1 MLKTKDIISKITIA
15 LGVITI
21 VYSIFVFAN
30 TGSKFEENDIVDGKV
45 INYIKNSKN
54 TNVPVIEYSVD
65 SLSYTL
71 VYDESIGTFP
81 KENRVKV
88 RYNLDNPKEAELYE
102 SYKEIGIPVSIMTI
116 GIIILIFGGTM
127 YYFSSKPK

>member
-1 MLKTKDIISKITIA
+1 MLKTKDIISKITIV
-15 LGVITI
+15 LGFITI
-21 VYSIFVFAN
+21 AYSIFVFVN
-30 TGSKFEENDIVDGKV
+30 TGSKFEEYDIVDGKV
-45 INYIKNSKN
+45 INYMKNSTN
-54 TNVPVIEYSVD
+54 TNVPVIQYSVD

-71 VYDESIGTFP
+71 VYNESIGTFP

-88 RYNLDNPKEAELYE
+88 RYNFYNPKEAELYE

-127 YYFSSKPK
+127 YYFSSKS